1 MAKPKSE
8 QILRKQKEAKQKKLL
23 FVLVPIFL
31 LLMVWQGPGYV
42 KMLTGGGEPAAAP
55 VEDTP
60 PAEETPPA
68 DGSTPDPSIAP
79 PPSTTD
85 PSGMPAEAPG
95 AVSLT
100 DSDAR
105 PPADEGQLVSF
116 ERFVGK
122 DPFRQLVKL
131 DSGGDTSGGGQ
142 IIEPVPGGSGGDD
155 GSDGGNGSG
164 SDGGGGGDG
173 GSDDGDEPKA
183 ARLDVNGVEQSVS
196 VDEAF
201 PESEQLF
208 KLTKLTRTSAWI
220 GLVTGEFSTGK
231 SSIQV
236 KRGKKLS
243 LVSQPDGIRYTI
255 KLVSVKL
262 G

>member
-8 QILRKQKEAKQKKLL
+8 EILKKQKEAKQKKLL

-42 KMLTGGGEPAAAP
+42 KMLTGGSEPAAAP
-55 VEDTP
+55 AEETP
-60 PAEETPPA
+60 PAGETPPA

-85 PSGMPAEAPG
+85 PGGMPEETPG
-95 AVSLT
+95 SAVALT
-100 DSDAR
+100 DSDA
-105 PPADEGQLVSF
+105 PAAADEGQLVSF
-116 ERFVGK
+116 DRFVGK

-131 DSGGDTSGGGQ
+131 DSGDDASGGDTGGGQ
-142 IIEPVPGGSGGDD
+142 VVTPVPSGSGGDGGSDGGSGGDD
-155 GSDGGNGSG
+155 SA
-164 SDGGGGGDG
+164 GD
-173 GSDDGDEPKA
+173 SEPEA
-183 ARLDVNGVEQSVS
+183 ARLEVNGVEESVS
-196 VDEAF
+196 VDDAF

-208 KLTKLTRTSAWI
+208 KLTRLTRTSAWI

-231 SSIQV
+231 SSIRV
-236 KRGKKLS
+236 KRGKTLS

-255 KLVSVKL
+255 KLVEVEL